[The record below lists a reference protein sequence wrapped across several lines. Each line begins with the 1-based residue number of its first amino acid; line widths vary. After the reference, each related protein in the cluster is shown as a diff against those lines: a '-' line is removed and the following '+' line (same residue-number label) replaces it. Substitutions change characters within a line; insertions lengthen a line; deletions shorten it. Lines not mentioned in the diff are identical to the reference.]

1 MTVGA
6 RRSLRVPAEV
16 ARVAEL
22 RALVREAASDADAPP
37 ECVDDVVQAVDEM
50 ATNVIV
56 HGYAGRPGWLELAIE
71 VGERRLV
78 MTLEDEAPAFD
89 PRPHP
94 EPDLSVPPERRTP
107 GGMGIHL
114 LRLSVDTID
123 HRPRPG
129 GGNIL
134 TMIRT
139 FDPHPEEDR

>member
-6 RRSLRVPAEV
+6 RRSLRIPADV
-16 ARVAEL
+16 ARVADL
-22 RALVREAASDADAPP
+22 RALVREAALEADAPP
-37 ECVDDVVQAVDEM
+37 ECLDDVVQAVDEM

-56 HGYAGRPGWLELAIE
+56 HGYAGRPGWVELTVEA
-71 VGERRLV
+71 GERRLV
-78 MTLEDEAPAFD
+78 MTLEDEAPPFD

-94 EPDLSVPPERRTP
+94 EPDLSVPPEHRTP

-114 LRLSVDTID
+114 LRQSVDAID

-134 TMIRT
+134 TMTRT
-139 FDPHPEEDR
+139 FDPRPRED

>member
-1 MTVGA
+1 MSVGT
-6 RRSLRVPAEV
+6 RRSLRVPADV
-16 ARVAEL
+16 GRVAEL
-22 RALVREAASDADAPP
+22 RALVRKAALDADAPP
-37 ECVDDVVQAVDEM
+37 ECIDDVVQAVDEM

-114 LRLSVDTID
+114 LRLSVDKID

-134 TMIRT
+134 TMTRT
-139 FDPHPEEDR
+139 FDPRPEEDR